1 MFRIMGTPPASPS
14 QSNVHS
20 EAVSRNTR
28 QSTRLRRLTFRTL
41 DQPRPVVNVD
51 AATGRASSP
60 NKEIFHNYLRVVARE
75 KISIVHNSW
84 KDVPNSLKELVWN
97 EILAKFDIPEALT
110 AKKKLM
116 SSVATR

>member
-1 MFRIMGTPPASPS
+1 MGTPPASPP

-51 AATGRASSP
+51 AATGQGLGP
-60 NKEIFHNYLRVVARE
+60 NKEIFHNYLGVVARE
-75 KISIVHNSW
+75 KIPIVHNS
-84 KDVPNSLKELVWN
+84 
-97 EILAKFDIPEALT
+97 
-110 AKKKLM
+110 
-116 SSVATR
+116 